1 MTSTIRTLSR
11 DLWQSSTVYQSK
23 IEDNLVRWIRIG
35 SVVIVSGRFKAST
48 AVASGAPI
56 ATGFPNPASN
66 TGAPLSGSDSNATTN
81 VPFAISQYGSLVPL
95 VALTSGTYY
104 AVGGVYFTT

>member
-1 MTSTIRTLSR
+1 MISTIKTLSK
-11 DLWQSSTVYQSK
+11 DLWQSSIVHQSK

-56 ATGFPNPASN
+56 ATGFPAPASN
-66 TGAPLSGSDSNATTN
+66 TGVPLSGCNSSATTN